1 MSQIY
6 VSGPWSFASG
16 VLQVVESIKTQSKGD
31 KVVYSEKGTEYQ
43 FSKLE
48 QSDYVVFVLDG
59 FAWQQRLESISK
71 GMLSELI
78 WCINHRVPMFLAYKS
93 ANGLGIYATEID
105 DNLTFKGIAG
115 TANTF
120 YQIIN
125 NQFGTIVAPNDT
137 SGFALS
143 YQDADLGSDCVYL
156 KGEWIAD
163 PLDFLNVEQPKSYFY

>member
-48 QSDYVVFVLDG
+48 QFDYVVFVLDG

-105 DNLTFKGIAG
+105 DNLTFKGIVG

-143 YQDADLGSDCVYL
+143 YQDADLESDCVYL

>member
-16 VLQVVESIKTQSKGD
+16 VQQVVKSIKTKSKGD

-48 QSDYVVFVLDG
+48 QSDYVVLDG

-93 ANGLGIYATEID
+93 GIYTAEID
-105 DNLTFKGIAG
+105 DNLTFKG
-115 TANTF
+115 
-120 YQIIN
+120 
-125 NQFGTIVAPNDT
+125 
-137 SGFALS
+137 
-143 YQDADLGSDCVYL
+143 
-156 KGEWIAD
+156 IAD

>member
-16 VLQVVESIKTQSKGD
+16 VQQVVKSIKTKSKGD

-48 QSDYVVFVLDG
+48 QSDYVVFV
-59 FAWQQRLESISK
+59 LESISK

-93 ANGLGIYATEID
+93 ANGLGIYTAEID
-105 DNLTFKGIAG
+105 DNLTFKGIALSH
-115 TANTF
+115 
-120 YQIIN
+120 Q
-125 NQFGTIVAPNDT
+125 DT
-137 SGFALS
+137 V
-143 YQDADLGSDCVYL
+143 LGSDCVYL

>member
-71 GMLSELI
+71 GMLSELM
-78 WCINHRVPMFLAYKS
+78 WCVNHRVPMFLAYKS

>member
-16 VLQVVESIKTQSKGD
+16 VLQVVKSIKVKSRAD

>member
-16 VLQVVESIKTQSKGD
+16 VLQVVKSIKTQSKGD

>member
-16 VLQVVESIKTQSKGD
+16 VQQVVKSIKAKSKGD
-31 KVVYSEKGTEYQ
+31 KVVYSE
-43 FSKLE
+43 
-48 QSDYVVFVLDG
+48 
-59 FAWQQRLESISK
+59 K

-93 ANGLGIYATEID
+93 ANGLGIYTAEID

-115 TANTF
+115 TADNF

-137 SGFALS
+137 PGFVLS
-143 YQDADLGSDCVYL
+143 HQDTVLGSDCVYL

>member
-16 VLQVVESIKTQSKGD
+16 VLQVVKSIKVKSKAD

-59 FAWQQRLESISK
+59 FAWQQKLESISK
-71 GMLSELI
+71 GMLSELM
-78 WCINHRVPMFLAYKS
+78 WCVNHRVPMFLAYKS

-115 TANTF
+115 TADTF

-125 NQFGTIVAPNDT
+125 NPPEGTSFEPIFG
-137 SGFALS
+137 
-143 YQDADLGSDCVYL
+143 YQDVLLGSDCICL
-156 KGEWIAD
+156 HGGLLGD
-163 PLDFLNVEQPKSYFY
+163 PLDSFDVEQPKSYFY

>member
-6 VSGPWSFASG
+6 VSDPWSFTSG
-16 VLQVVESIKTQSKGD
+16 VQQVVKSIKAKSKGD

-48 QSDYVVFVLDG
+48 QSDYVVLDG

-93 ANGLGIYATEID
+93 ANGLGIYTAEID
-105 DNLTFKGIAG
+105 DNLTFKGIALSH
-115 TANTF
+115 
-120 YQIIN
+120 Q
-125 NQFGTIVAPNDT
+125 DT
-137 SGFALS
+137 V
-143 YQDADLGSDCVYL
+143 LGSDCVYL

>member
-16 VLQVVESIKTQSKGD
+16 VQQVVKSIKAK
-31 KVVYSEKGTEYQ
+31 
-43 FSKLE
+43 
-48 QSDYVVFVLDG
+48 
-59 FAWQQRLESISK
+59 SK

-93 ANGLGIYATEID
+93 ANGLGIYTAEID
-105 DNLTFKGIAG
+105 DNLTFKGIAD
-115 TANTF
+115 NF

-137 SGFALS
+137 PGFVLRHS
-143 YQDADLGSDCVYL
+143 IR
-156 KGEWIAD
+156 E
-163 PLDFLNVEQPKSYFY
+163 